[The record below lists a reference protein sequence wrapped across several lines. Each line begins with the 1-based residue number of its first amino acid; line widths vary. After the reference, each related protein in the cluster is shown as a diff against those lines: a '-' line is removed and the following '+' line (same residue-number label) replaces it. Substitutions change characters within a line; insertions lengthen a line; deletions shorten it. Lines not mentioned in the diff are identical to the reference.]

1 MIRNPSELTAE
12 QIAAVATTMELA
24 RKRPP
29 SAESWSRP
37 GEVTLEDALRAWLKE
52 CL

>member
-1 MIRNPSELTAE
+1 MTPE
-12 QIAAVATTMELA
+12 QIAAVATTMDLV

-37 GEVTLEDALRAWLKE
+37 GEATLEDALRVWLKE